1 MAPDDP
7 GSPPQVPEALLDEAI
22 SVLARLVAFPTV
34 SADSNL
40 GLIHWVRDR
49 LAAAG
54 IESEL
59 FPNADGTKASLW
71 ATVGDAMVAGVV
83 LSGHT
88 DVVPVAGQKWTREPF
103 ALNIEGERLYGRGT
117 ADMKGFIACVLA
129 VLPDLA
135 ERRLPLPVHLALSYD
150 EEVGCLG
157 VRPMLAEITRRRPL
171 PAGVIIGEPTSGRPV
186 TAHKGKVAM
195 RCDVHGR
202 ACHSA
207 HAPEGVNAV
216 EKAARLIVA
225 IEDMARDFA
234 RDGQRDER
242 FDPPFATVQTGVV
255 AGGISVN
262 VVPSRCSFSFEARST
277 DEAELDRFL
286 EAVRTVAE
294 RDVLPGMRAVAPE
307 SDVGFEL
314 LTRYPGLASRQDD
327 TVVALA
333 REASG
338 VDQTSVI
345 SFGSEGGL
353 FAAAGI
359 PAVVCGPGSMDQGH
373 KPDEYVTRSD
383 LRRCL
388 AFLISLADRLKNGLG

>member
-1 MAPDDP
+1 MAPDDLAAP
-7 GSPPQVPEALLDEAI
+7 SRVPEALLDEAI

-59 FPNADGTKASLW
+59 FPNAEGTKASLW
-71 ATVGDAMVAGVV
+71 ATVGDAAVPGVV

-103 ALNIEGERLYGRGT
+103 ALSVEGERLYGRGT

-157 VRPMLAEITRRRPL
+157 VRPMLAEIAKRRPL

-286 EAVRTVAE
+286 DAVRTVAE

-307 SDVGFEL
+307 ADVGFEL
-314 LTRYPGLASRQDD
+314 LTRYPALRASDD
-327 TVVALA
+327 EPVVALTK
-333 REASG
+333 EAAAATETG
-338 VDQTSVI
+338 VI

-388 AFLISLADRLKNGLG
+388 AFLLNLAKRLERGFP